1 MAKSRARATT
11 TQSGALILV
20 LGDQLSPQISSLRAG
35 DRKRDRVLLVEVM
48 EEATYVRHHKKKI
61 AFLFSAMRHFA
72 AELRDA
78 GWAVDYRTIEE
89 TGPNSTFTSEVERA
103 VGRHKP
109 SKLVVTEPVNGAS
122 RRCFGPGKRGQG
134 RFPCAVDVIDDD
146 RFIASRAEFE
156 AWARGRKQLRME
168 YFYREMRKKTG
179 LLMHGDERSGAN
191 GTSITTTESPHAQ
204 ISSCRNRCG

>member
-1 MAKSRARATT
+1 MKRHGQVTCACDPRHNP
-11 TQSGALILV
+11 GALILV

-35 DRKRDRVLLVEVM
+35 DRKRDRVLLCEVM

-109 SKLVVTEPVNGAS
+109 SKLVVTEPGEWRVAEMFRAWQKGA
-122 RRCFGPGKRGQG
+122 
-134 RFPCAVDVIDDD
+134 
-146 RFIASRAEFE
+146 
-156 AWARGRKQLRME
+156 
-168 YFYREMRKKTG
+168 
-179 LLMHGDERSGAN
+179 GALPVP
-191 GTSITTTESPHAQ
+191 SM
-204 ISSCRNRCG
+204 